1 MTAHVGQARPDGED
15 EDQHAALEDKVRQVD
30 LVIDATADTDVQY
43 YLSDLCREQKVPY
56 LVASR

>member
-1 MTAHVGQARPDGED
+1 M
-15 EDQHAALEDKVRQVD
+15 D